1 MTETIQQRRARIDSA
16 MGKPLSIAEQ
26 TAEREVRNA
35 ATLAETKAHREGRD
49 ELRKL
54 SPDWLLR
61 KDNYPEE
68 QR

>member
-1 MTETIQQRRARIDSA
+1 MPR
-16 MGKPLSIAEQ
+16 KPINTAPSIAQ
-26 TAEREVRNA
+26 ITAEREAKDA

-54 SPDWLLR
+54 SPDWPLR
-61 KDNYPEE
+61 KDNYLEE